1 MSTANS
7 EAVSAALEAALS
19 TDEAGSQSATET
31 VTPATTPAQDIV
43 AEAAANAAAELKSVA
58 KSPEADE
65 SGAKTVPYERFSEVV
80 GQKNAASERLEAL
93 ETQFASATE
102 REDTLRNQLGSLEQ
116 DHQVLEAIRDLGRDD
131 KYSDAVAMI
140 DRALQGIEEEEVVVE
155 AAKESG
161 DVTATK
167 VAESK
172 LVAKTEKLETL
183 INDQRVEALW
193 DKSQTFADALL
204 ETLPAEYTDVD
215 KSRLSKMWTPRVD
228 WNAIE
233 EGGAESISDVL
244 NESFAGLIKE
254 YGAPNGAIANAARDE
269 VTSQIPEEAR
279 PSTPEA
285 IVEGVMG
292 KDWSETNEDGN
303 AVLSDDEFA
312 SDVAKL
318 LRATRS

>member
-7 EAVSAALEAALS
+7 EAVSAALEQALS
-19 TDEAGSQSATET
+19 TDEAGSQSATESPT
-31 VTPATTPAQDIV
+31 GATTPAEEIV
-43 AEAAANAAAELKSVA
+43 AQAAAEATKPA
-58 KSPEADE
+58 ESPSAETT
-65 SGAKTVPYERFSEVV
+65 GAKTVPYDRFSEVV

-93 ETQFASATE
+93 EAQFKSATD

-155 AAKESG
+155 AAKEAG
-161 DVTATK
+161 DVPAAK

-172 LVAKTEKLETL
+172 LVAKTEELETML
-183 INDQRVEALW
+183 NDQRVEALW

-204 ETLPAEYTDVD
+204 DTLPEEYTDVD
-215 KSRLSKMWTPRVD
+215 KARLSQMWTPRVD

-233 EGGAESISDVL
+233 EGGAESISEHL
-244 NESFAGLIKE
+244 NDSFAGLIKE
-254 YGAPNGAIANAARDE
+254 YGAPNGAIASQVRDE
-269 VTSQIPEEAR
+269 VTSQIPEDAR

-285 IVEGVMG
+285 VVEGVMG
-292 KDWSETNEDGN
+292 KDWAATNEDGK

-318 LRATRS
+318 LRATRQG